1 MEEKPIHNLIGYLLQ
16 HTKCMEIRLEY
27 ATAQTSQYQKHILK
41 KATDKVKSALETIF
55 TLFPDKASI
64 EHSKKVLDRADIVN
78 VMLITEELLKV
89 PEEDIENIV
98 DIINN
103 YLDNKYGKREVQNNE

>member
-1 MEEKPIHNLIGYLLQ
+1 M
-16 HTKCMEIRLEY
+16 
-27 ATAQTSQYQKHILK
+27 
-41 KATDKVKSALETIF
+41 
-55 TLFPDKASI
+55 
-64 EHSKKVLDRADIVN
+64 N